1 MSIEQSLD
9 HVANRYRAQGYKVV
23 VGPGPADL
31 PDFAKDFK
39 VEIVAERNGGGVLAS
54 AKKSPSELEANRE
67 IPRYAEV
74 TGNQPDWR
82 FDIFVLG
89 PEGKAEPNKIEAA
102 EPTEADMIRVLADI
116 ERMRRAGFAQ
126 QSFIAAWAVLETAM
140 RKRMQAEGE
149 EAGRGSSPRTLLN
162 ELYSSGMLNG
172 GDFRDLERLYQA
184 RNVIVHGFS
193 PPEIQPS
200 AVQFLVDT
208 ARRLLEES
216 HPAKQSA

>member
-1 MSIEQSLD
+1 MSIEQRLN
-9 HVANRYRAQGYKVV
+9 HVAERYRAQGYKVV
-23 VGPGPADL
+23 VRPGPDDL
-31 PDFAKDFK
+31 PDFAKDFQ
-39 VEIVAERNGGGVLAS
+39 VEIVAERDGGGVLAS
-54 AKKSPSELEANRE
+54 AKTSPSELEANRE

-74 TGNQPDWR
+74 TGNQPGWR

-89 PEGKAEPNKIEAA
+89 PEAQANPTRMEVA
-102 EPTEADMIRVLADI
+102 EPTEADVIRFLDDV
-116 ERMRRAGFAQ
+116 ERMRVAGFVQ

-208 ARRLLEES
+208 ARRLLAES